1 MSRGLQLDLPDN
13 LYAHL
18 QRKAEETGKPLADV
32 AVSWLASASARDL
45 DPLRKLF
52 GTLQTELPC
61 ADNHDEYLGA
71 ELLNDH
77 NPADQDHAK

>member
-18 QRKAEETGKPLADV
+18 ERKAEETGTPLADV
-32 AVSWLASASARDL
+32 AVSWLASASARDR

-52 GTLQTELPC
+52 GTLQS
-61 ADNHDEYLGA
+61 DVSLG
-71 ELLNDH
+71 ETCDDHLSVSLLNDH
-77 NPADQDHAK
+77 F